1 MSTTGI
7 ETDWTLLRE
16 VEQFLFRE
24 AELLDDREF
33 EQWLDTL
40 AEDVTYR
47 IPIVRNV
54 SSAKAANEYLE
65 GTLDVSWMDE
75 DKWTLSKRVEQIRT
89 GVHWAEEPLSRTTHV
104 VSNVRIA
111 DIIETEVGE
120 ELDVR
125 SAIVSYRQRLLD
137 QEDTVIGRRRD
148 VLRRTD
154 DGLLIAK
161 RTIYI
166 NQPVFLA
173 SSLSHFL

>member
-1 MSTTGI
+1 MTTKQS
-7 ETDWTLLRE
+7 DWTLLRE

-33 EQWLDTL
+33 ELWLDTL

-47 IPIVRNV
+47 IPMVRNV
-54 SSAKAANEYLE
+54 SFAKANTEYLE
-65 GTLDVSWMDE
+65 GSLDISWMDE

-111 DIIETEVGE
+111 GMTDTEAGQE
-120 ELDVR
+120 FDVR

-148 VLRRTD
+148 VIRRTD
-154 DGLLIAK
+154 DGFQLAK
-161 RTIYI
+161 RTIYN
-166 NQPVFLA
+166 NQPIFLA